1 MLSSPTCPYN
11 HCLDLFLQVLS
22 LRGMQFYCPMLPKQQ
37 QQQVQQQQIQKQDQ
51 RQQQCQQAFPEK
63 LQTALYASVAPPK
76 QFKSQQEAFDYI
88 DQRPES
94 LRQSLRV
101 FAEEVAGNG
110 CRRFIVATPE
120 RMWTE
125 YEQLAKGVRHYYEII
140 RQGHPCHLYFGAW
153 LAWLRWKRVSIWRQS
168 CCC

>member
-1 MLSSPTCPYN
+1 MLATGATCPWVLD
-11 HCLDLFLQVLS
+11 HCLDLFLQVLA
-22 LRGMQFYCPMLPKQQ
+22 LRGMQFYCPMLPEQQ
-37 QQQVQQQQIQKQDQ
+37 QQQVQQQQVQQ
-51 RQQQCQQAFPEK
+51 QQQCQEAFPEK
-63 LQTALYASVAPPK
+63 SQTALYASVAPPK

-101 FAEEVAGNG
+101 FAEEVAESG

-153 LAWLRWKRVSIWRQS
+153 LTWLRWKQVSSWHQS
-168 CCC
+168 CRS